1 VSGRS
6 RGRTHG
12 GRGGAE
18 PRRRIQA
25 RELQVLELFL
35 AGRTQHQIAATV
47 GISQPAVSKILQR
60 LEERVLKD
68 AGNRLEHQRAR
79 QTLRLEYIVTASMRA
94 WHASQTDRLQKRQR
108 KTDTDGVGAT
118 VAELVS
124 ENRHGDPRYLAEARA
139 ALKDQRA
146 LWGLEAPRDV
156 TVAVTAP
163 FTAMS
168 EAVLDETL
176 TRYGRLLAVDSP
188 GIDTTSTPSTS
199 SVVEAEPAVVDDPT
213 PETES

>member
-1 VSGRS
+1 VSGRP
-6 RGRTHG
+6 RGRAHG

-47 GISQPAVSKILQR
+47 GISQAAVSKILQR
-60 LEERVLKD
+60 IEERALTD
-68 AGNRLEHQRAR
+68 LSNRVERQRAR
-79 QTLRLEYIVTASMRA
+79 QTLRLEYIVNASMRA
-94 WHASQTDRLQKRQR
+94 WHASQTDRLRKRQR
-108 KTDTDGVGAT
+108 KTDADGVAAT

-139 ALKDQRA
+139 ALKDLRA
-146 LWGLEAPRDV
+146 IWGLEAPRDL
-156 TVAVTAP
+156 TVAVTGP

-168 EAVLDETL
+168 DSALDETL
-176 TRYGRLLAVDSP
+176 TRYGCLLALDSP
-188 GIDTTSTPSTS
+188 GIDATSTSLTPP
-199 SVVEAEPAVVDDPT
+199 VVESDPLVVDDPT
-213 PETES
+213 PETGS